1 MAQCR
6 PAAAAAAAA
15 SSSPGACTCAQHP
28 ALRSLPRARLPAEA
42 EALLLEWGRNELEEK
57 KVPKWLVYLKHRES
71 GSSPPLSPSLASAAS
86 AP

>member
-1 MAQCR
+1 M
-6 PAAAAAAAA
+6 
-15 SSSPGACTCAQHP
+15 
-28 ALRSLPRARLPAEA
+28 
-42 EALLLEWGRNELEEK
+42 EWGRNELEEK